1 MSCLP
6 PVKGIPYD
14 FNGSLSLENQY
25 IILAQ
30 KVCELETIINDNMQ
44 SWFTKWAEENIDNI
58 IGNIIYNENDE
69 SISFTITRNFNK
81 EV

>member
-58 IGNIIYNENDE
+58 FGNIIYNENDE